1 MAAAYTVSHCVL
13 TEERRCYCL
22 VGLFLGDNKPKIAID
37 SHNIIVDKYTQQIL
51 SMTDKT
57 IRFGFLAWMD
67 FMSKAPEKWL
77 KVKIESRNDIG
88 DDIFLKVC
96 SATANKTLIVYD
108 IDNCKWAASIK
119 DGLYCFNNNDLKVI
133 DVQDAYERL
142 SNSGQTVI
150 NISPTDN
157 AKNKNITTIIN

>member
-37 SHNIIVDKYTQQIL
+37 SHNIIINIYTRQIS
-51 SMTDKT
+51 SMTNKK
-57 IRFGFLAWMD
+57 IKNGYLAWMEY
-67 FMSKAPEKWL
+67 MSLAPEKWL
-77 KVKIESRNDIG
+77 KVKIDPLNDID
-88 DDIFLKVC
+88 DDIFIKVC
-96 SATANKTLIVYD
+96 CATAKKTLIVYD